1 MPDIQRFACLGKQD
15 TIPQDSGAGKAGRA
29 RRAKRGGNSIYP
41 RRAFLAFLVLHASQS
56 INAGGILQ
64 HPATF
69 IPSITIE
76 IPVRRPLI
84 IGNWKMNKTAS
95 EAAAFIQDFRERVPA
110 SPNADVVV
118 APPFTALE
126 SVRNALGPSS
136 WISLGA
142 QNVHWETHGAFTGE
156 VSAPMLL
163 DLGCRYVI
171 VGHSERR
178 TLFGERDESILKKV
192 RAALRHGLSPILCVG
207 ESLAERESGRTESV
221 ITAQLDGSMAGLTP
235 KDLATVTIAYE
246 PVWAI
251 GTGRAAT
258 TEQAVTVHRSIRL
271 FIETGWDSKTA
282 STIRILYGGS
292 VTPQNIES
300 LLASDAIDGAL
311 VGGAC
316 LNTDSFATI
325 ISVAQTQRD

>member
-1 MPDIQRFACLGKQD
+1 M
-15 TIPQDSGAGKAGRA
+15 
-29 RRAKRGGNSIYP
+29 
-41 RRAFLAFLVLHASQS
+41 
-56 INAGGILQ
+56 
-64 HPATF
+64 
-69 IPSITIE
+69 
-76 IPVRRPLI
+76 RRPLI

-95 EAAAFIQDFRERVPA
+95 EAAAFIRDLRERVAA
-110 SPNADVVV
+110 SPNADVVL

-126 SVRNALGPSS
+126 SARNALGPSS

-142 QNVHWETHGAFTGE
+142 QNLHWEQYGAFTGE
-156 VSAPMLL
+156 VSAPMLR

-178 TLFGERDESILKKV
+178 TLFGERDENIQKKV

-207 ESLAERESGRTESV
+207 ESLEEREAGRTESV
-221 ITAQLDGSMAGLTP
+221 VTAQLNGSLAGLTTR
-235 KDLATVTIAYE
+235 DLATVTIAYE

-271 FIETGWDSKTA
+271 FMETGWDSKTA
-282 STIRILYGGS
+282 SAIRILYGGS
-292 VTPQNIES
+292 VTPQNIEP

-316 LNTDSFATI
+316 LHPGSFATI
-325 ISVAQTQRD
+325 ISIAQTQRA